1 MLMVPWMRRYVA
13 SAQRE
18 MDLADASLIWLAHET
33 GLREIMTTDAND
45 FNRYRLPDGGA
56 LTLL

>member
-1 MLMVPWMRRYVA
+1 MRRYGA
-13 SAQRE
+13 SSRRE

-45 FNRYRLPDGGA
+45 FSRYR
-56 LTLL
+56 

>member
-1 MLMVPWMRRYVA
+1 MPGTNN
-13 SAQRE
+13 
-18 MDLADASLIWLAHET
+18 DGPCDASLIWLAHET

-56 LTLL
+56 LRLL